1 MSQFPQNADSELEP
15 ESEPETPSRRGL
27 IYAIS
32 LTAIFIILGSGFT
45 LYAFPELSVFRAI
58 VAGVCFGGFLGLCS
72 ITYSAF

>member
-15 ESEPETPSRRGL
+15 ESEP
-27 IYAIS
+27 
-32 LTAIFIILGSGFT
+32 IFIILGSGFT